1 MQENDLNI
9 AADIEH
15 FIFEPEGADLPD
27 FIVLEFSGHE
37 GISQLTHF
45 DIRLLARDQ
54 EIDFEA
60 ILNKR
65 ASLRI
70 WSWEDDDYVRVYHG
84 IISSF
89 QQIDQSEGYASYHVT
104 LVPCLWRLT
113 LNYQSRIFQEMSVP
127 DIIEQVLNDAEF
139 QSGSDYRLALEGD
152 YQPLTDPPRE
162 FCVQYR
168 ETDFNFISR
177 LMEEEGIFYFFE
189 YGDSREMMVIA
200 DDPGAHPNTSPMAE
214 IPYEVPSGLQ
224 APEYEYIHPLYYR
237 VSVIP
242 TDFMLRDFNYDTP
255 QTDLTSSLMTFP
267 ETQTGGFIQYD
278 YPGHYGFSDRGSTL
292 MNIRY
297 EEREAERRIL
307 SGRSNCRSLC
317 ACHLFELSG
326 HNREDLN
333 DESYL
338 LTRIRHHGVQ
348 GGPLATDVKTSYNN
362 EFECIPAPTS
372 DCPYRPPRVTPKPR
386 VHGTQTATVVGPSG
400 EELYM
405 DEKGRAK
412 VEFHWDLRDQDNEN
426 SSCWVRVSHGY
437 AGVDHGIEFPPLVDD
452 EVVVAFSEGDPDK
465 PIIVGRVYN
474 GQNMPPLKPEDRIQN
489 IILTPYQHRLL
500 FDDKAT
506 SITLNTG
513 GNETIK
519 LTDGDAEKTEYG
531 NNIKISTADGHYMQ
545 LEKGTKADCI
555 VVKSAKEHILLLND
569 REEMMGMKTANN
581 HRLVLSDRH
590 KQIEIKTTDGNYVLL
605 DDPSSTITI
614 SAKGTVAITAGTVT
628 IDATEI
634 KANAKG
640 NISLEA
646 GGNID
651 IEAKGNLSLKGTQTM
666 VEGSSFVWVKGKSAF
681 VEATGGQ
688 ALLRGVMTDIMGG
701 VIVIKGPMIK
711 LN

>member
-1 MQENDLNI
+1 MQENDMNI
-9 AADIEH
+9 AAEIEH
-15 FIFEPEGADLPD
+15 FIFEPEGEDLPD

-60 ILNKR
+60 ILNKK

-70 WSWEDDDYVRVYHG
+70 WSWEDDDYARVYHG

-89 QQIDQSEGYASYHVT
+89 QQIGQSEGYASYHAT

-113 LNYQSRIFQEMSVP
+113 LNYQSRIFQEISVP
-127 DIIEQVLNDAEF
+127 NVIGQVLSDAEF

-189 YGDSREMMVIA
+189 YGNSREVMVIA
-200 DDPGAHPNTSPMAE
+200 DNPRAHPNTSPMGE
-214 IPYEVPSGLQ
+214 IPYEVPSRLQ
-224 APEYEYIHPLYYR
+224 NPEQEYIYPLYYR
-237 VSVIP
+237 VNVIP

-267 ETQTGGFIQYD
+267 ETQAGGFTYYD
-278 YPGHYGFSDRGSTL
+278 YPGHYGFSDRGTALTS
-292 MNIRY
+292 IRY

-317 ACHLFELSG
+317 ACHVFELSG
-326 HNREDLN
+326 HHRADLN

-348 GGPLATDVKTSYNN
+348 GGPLATDVETSYNN
-362 EFECIPAPTS
+362 EFECVPAPTS
-372 DCPYRPPRVTPKPR
+372 DLPYRPPRVTPKPR
-386 VHGTQTATVVGPSG
+386 VQGTQTATVVGPPG

-412 VEFHWDLRDQDNEN
+412 VEFHWDLRDQDDEN
-426 SSCWVRVSHGY
+426 SSCWIRVSHGY
-437 AGVDHGIEFPPLVDD
+437 AGPNHGIQFHPLVGD
-452 EVVVAFSEGDPDK
+452 EVIVDFLEGDPDK
-465 PIIVGRVYN
+465 PIIIGRVYN
-474 GQNMPPLKPEDRIQN
+474 AQNMPPLKPEDRIQN

-500 FDDKAT
+500 LADNDK

-513 GNETIK
+513 GNEKIEMVDTMK
-519 LTDGDAEKTEYG
+519 RYG
-531 NNIKISTADGHYMQ
+531 NAIRISTADEHYV
-545 LEKGTKADCI
+545 LLAKG
-555 VVKSAKEHILLLND
+555 SAVDGIAIQTVN
-569 REEMMGMKTANN
+569 GNVI
-581 HRLVLSDRH
+581 RLDDERRSIGIMTTDRH
-590 KQIEIKTTDGNYVLL
+590 RITLRDEEAQIQIETAGGHLIKL
-605 DDPSSTITI
+605 DDPSGTITI
-614 SAKGTVAITAGTVT
+614 SGTGTVAITAGTVAVSATTVT
-628 IDATEI
+628 IDATDI
-634 KANAKG
+634 KAKAKG
-640 NISLEA
+640 NITFEAAGNIEMKA
-646 GGNID
+646 GGKFIAD
-651 IEAKGNLSLKGTQTM
+651 APE
-666 VEGSSFVWVKGKSAF
+666 VEITGREITTLAAVNKVLGATVEITGMIVKINS
-681 VEATGGQ
+681 
-688 ALLRGVMTDIMGG
+688 
-701 VIVIKGPMIK
+701 
-711 LN
+711 